1 MADTIEKV
9 YCTFQFHKGTIRTI
23 FFQVFSLAFQD
34 FNSIKVQLELHGFFQ
49 SLDIREFQFHKGT
62 IRTKDAQQAVNA
74 EQNFN
79 SIKVQL
85 ELISPSTSGSST
97 IFQFHKGTI
106 RTVISITSFL
116 FFANFNSIKVQLELY
131 LHSYLRQS
139 RQNFNS
145 IKVQL
150 EHDSV
155 FRQVFQPL
163 FQFHKGTIRTQYL

>member
-1 MADTIEKV
+1 MV
-9 YCTFQFHKGTIRTI
+9 LFGLNLVLFQFHKGTIRTEL
-23 FFQVFSLAFQD
+23 QVLNLVSLLH
-34 FNSIKVQLELHGFFQ
+34 FNSIKVQLEPIK
-49 SLDIREFQFHKGT
+49 SVMTITCTDRFQFHKGT

>member
-1 MADTIEKV
+1 MMV
-9 YCTFQFHKGTIRTI
+9 LFGLNLVLFQFHKGTIRTEL
-23 FFQVFSLAFQD
+23 QVLNLVSLLH
-34 FNSIKVQLELHGFFQ
+34 FNSIKVQLEPIK
-49 SLDIREFQFHKGT
+49 SVMT
-62 IRTKDAQQAVNA
+62 ITCTDR
-74 EQNFN
+74 
-79 SIKVQL
+79 
-85 ELISPSTSGSST
+85 
-97 IFQFHKGTI
+97 FQFHKGTI

-116 FFANFNSIKVQLELY
+116 FFANFNFIKVQLELY

-163 FQFHKGTIRTQYL
+163 FQFHKGTIRTEASP

>member
-1 MADTIEKV
+1 M
-9 YCTFQFHKGTIRTI
+9 
-23 FFQVFSLAFQD
+23 
-34 FNSIKVQLELHGFFQ
+34 
-49 SLDIREFQFHKGT
+49 
-62 IRTKDAQQAVNA
+62 
-74 EQNFN
+74 
-79 SIKVQL
+79 
-85 ELISPSTSGSST
+85 
-97 IFQFHKGTI
+97 
-106 RTVISITSFL
+106 ISITSFL

-163 FQFHKGTIRTQYL
+163 FQFHKGTIRTYERLCVEHLMSYFNSIKVQLEHSFSGMEGGCI

>member
-1 MADTIEKV
+1 MTIT
-9 YCTFQFHKGTIRTI
+9 CTDR
-23 FFQVFSLAFQD
+23 
-34 FNSIKVQLELHGFFQ
+34 
-49 SLDIREFQFHKGT
+49 
-62 IRTKDAQQAVNA
+62 
-74 EQNFN
+74 
-79 SIKVQL
+79 
-85 ELISPSTSGSST
+85 
-97 IFQFHKGTI
+97 FQFHKGTI

-163 FQFHKGTIRTQYL
+163 FQFHKGTIRTNLLCSSATTVEKFQFHKGTIRTAAGRD